1 MSTDIRLATV
11 EDAQRVAV
19 FLSHVYETRHGI
31 GSAGSLEMLQR
42 TVVSLFTD
50 DEAVTVFVSEDSG
63 VLQGVAA
70 ARHAVGVGTCEL
82 IFIQATDNVQGRG
95 VAQTLLRYLVENC
108 AARGGDTLMTS
119 IPSSDVR
126 ARGFLRR
133 EGFLA
138 TAGEHALASPK
149 SDEDITY
156 VLDVGMAL
164 TLSTMSD
171 EAPDAPDAADS

>member
-1 MSTDIRLATV
+1 MSTDIRLAAV
-11 EDAQRVAV
+11 EDAQRVAS

-82 IFIQATDNVQGRG
+82 IFIQATDSVQGRG
-95 VAQTLLRYLVENC
+95 VAQTLLRHLVENC
-108 AARGGDTLMTS
+108 AARGGDTLITS
-119 IPSSDVR
+119 TLSSDVR

-133 EGFLA
+133 EGFIA
-138 TAGEHALASPK
+138 SAAEHDLASPT
-149 SDEDITY
+149 SEETITY
-156 VLDVGMAL
+156 VLDVEMAL
-164 TLSTMSD
+164 ARSTMVD
-171 EAPDAPDAADS
+171 EVPKAADF

>member
-11 EDAQRVAV
+11 EDAPRVAS

-50 DEAVTVFVSEDSG
+50 DEAIEVFVSEASG

-70 ARHAVGVGTCEL
+70 VRHAVDDGTCEL
-82 IFIQATDNVQGRG
+82 VFIQATDSVQGRG
-95 VAQTLLRYLVENC
+95 VAQTLLRHLVENC
-108 AARGGDTLMTS
+108 AARGGDTLITS
-119 IPSSDVR
+119 TLSSDVR

-133 EGFLA
+133 EGFIA
-138 TAGEHALASPK
+138 SVGEHASASPT
-149 SDEDITY
+149 SDETITY
-156 VLDVGMAL
+156 VLDVEMAL
-164 TLSTMSD
+164 ARSTMSD
-171 EAPDAPDAADS
+171 EETDAADS